1 MGPKK
6 TWGGRRAET
15 AGRGRGSR
23 RLGREIR
30 TEADITKNSIF
41 TWLHSRVVQKNSK
54 SQNYSLCM
62 SQERER
68 LKENESE

>member
-30 TEADITKNSIF
+30 TEADIIGDQQDSDDDSDGEGEGGDDDSSRMSVAF
-41 TWLHSRVVQKNSK
+41 HSFA
-54 SQNYSLCM
+54 
-62 SQERER
+62 
-68 LKENESE
+68 